1 MVKKKPDKTSVKVFV
16 KSNTK
21 VNKKSGKKR
30 KKPNPKIFE
39 SYDDENR
46 AEWNKKRGQFE
57 EIADE
62 LSKDHDFIVLSDNLL
77 RERFIKKNYPHQKEA
92 KAIVIRAMEL
102 YRTRIKKFS
111 I

>member
-1 MVKKKPDKTSVKVFV
+1 MVTKKPDKKSVKASV
-16 KSNTK
+16 KLNI
-21 VNKKSGKKR
+21 KSTHKN

-39 SYDDENR
+39 SYDDKNR

-62 LSKDHDFIVLSDNLL
+62 LSRDNDFIVLRDNIL
-77 RERFIKKNYPHQKEA
+77 REKWVKQNYPHQKEV
-92 KAIVIRAMEL
+92 KALVERAMEL
-102 YRTRIKKFS
+102 YQIRIKKFS

>member
-1 MVKKKPDKTSVKVFV
+1 MVKKKPDKISV

-21 VNKKSGKKR
+21 VNTKTIHKAKR
-30 KKPNPKIFE
+30 PNPKIFE

-46 AEWNKKRGQFE
+46 AEWNKKRGEFE

-62 LSKDHDFIVLSDNLL
+62 LSKDNDFIVLRENSL
-77 RERFIKKNYPHQKEA
+77 REKWVKRNYPKHKEV
-92 KAIVIRAMEL
+92 KALVERAMEL
-102 YRTRIKKFS
+102 YRMRIKKFS